1 MSPPRCCQLYPRV
14 PADFAVLLMC
24 FEQIAEFRKFSS
36 ARYTNF
42 LSLSLWQNSI
52 DRSIDLATSEK
63 IRSGNI
69 KRKSLRRTNT
79 NSFFAFKSV
88 RGHNLLL
95 QKLRYPGRIFKQP
108 RLISRRYLLRNFHES
123 IIIPTSIIDSVTID
137 DSYRRVNKRTRER
150 IVEDADTRS

>member
-42 LSLSLWQNSI
+42 LSLSLSLAKLDRSI
-52 DRSIDLATSEK
+52 DRS

-150 IVEDADTRS
+150 IVGDADTRS

>member
-36 ARYTNF
+36 ARYLIF
-42 LSLSLWQNSI
+42 SLSLWQNSI
-52 DRSIDLATSEK
+52 DRS

-150 IVEDADTRS
+150 IVGDADTRS

>member
-42 LSLSLWQNSI
+42 LSLSLSLAKLDRSI
-52 DRSIDLATSEK
+52 DRS

-137 DSYRRVNKRTRER
+137 DSYRRVNKRMRER
-150 IVEDADTRS
+150 IVGDADTRS

>member
-42 LSLSLWQNSI
+42 LSLSLAKL
-52 DRSIDLATSEK
+52 DRS

-150 IVEDADTRS
+150 IVGDADTRS

>member
-42 LSLSLWQNSI
+42 LSLSFSLAKLDRSI
-52 DRSIDLATSEK
+52 DRS

-95 QKLRYPGRIFKQP
+95 QKLRYPGRIFKQA

-150 IVEDADTRS
+150 IVGDADTRS

>member
-42 LSLSLWQNSI
+42 LSLSLAKLDRSI
-52 DRSIDLATSEK
+52 DRS

-150 IVEDADTRS
+150 IVGDADTRS